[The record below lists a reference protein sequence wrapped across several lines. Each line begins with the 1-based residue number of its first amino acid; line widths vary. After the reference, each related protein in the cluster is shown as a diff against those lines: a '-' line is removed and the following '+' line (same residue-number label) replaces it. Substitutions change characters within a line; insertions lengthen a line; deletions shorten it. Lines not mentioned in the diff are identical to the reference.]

1 MKPSILRTLFV
12 AYMGFGLAMG
22 LLFPLYAQFF
32 VEWKPDMQLWFNI
45 GCIIAGLTIGIT
57 NYWVCKQVLLRRL
70 RRISEVAQAISNND
84 ISHQCTLVSHDLI
97 GEIVNSFN
105 QMSANLRDMIGRIG
119 NSTEALDTNTEQL
132 ADIAKQA
139 REKAA
144 QQQAASQQAVQA
156 VDEISGSIHEVST
169 MAIEVASAS
178 DLANQSAKEST
189 LIATEAIGSISALIT
204 DMNKAGEVISQVD
217 EKSASI
223 GMVMDVI
230 RNIAEQTNL
239 LALNAA
245 IEAARAGEQGRG
257 FAVVADEVR
266 TLATRT
272 QESTEEIEKII
283 GQLQTGSRSAVNV
296 MDNARSRAMQTE
308 EHFERAAEL
317 LAEIAGAISSVTLI
331 STSLSTATSSQ
342 DALIGTIKAH
352 MDQID
357 HSTQDSSQGALQ
369 VADSSNRLNHQAHE
383 LRQLLDQ
390 FKH

>member
-1 MKPSILRTLFV
+1 MKPSILRTLLM
-12 AYMGFGLAMG
+12 AYLGFGLAMG

-32 VEWKPDMQLWFNI
+32 VEWKPGMQLWFNI
-45 GCIIAGLTIGIT
+45 GCLIAGLTIGIA

-70 RRISEVAQAISNND
+70 KRISEVAQAISNND
-84 ISHQCTLVSHDLI
+84 ISHQCTMVSHDLI
-97 GEIVNSFN
+97 GEIINSFN
-105 QMSANLRDMIGRIG
+105 LMSTNLRNMIGRIG
-119 NSTEALDTNTEQL
+119 HSTNALDENIHQL
-132 ADIAKQA
+132 AEIANQA
-139 REKAA
+139 REQAA
-144 QQQAASQQAVQA
+144 QQKEETHQSVQA
-156 VDEISGSIHEVST
+156 IDEISGTIHQVSD
-169 MAIEVASAS
+169 MAIEA
-178 DLANQSAKEST
+178 ANSTEQADQHAKEGT

-204 DMNKAGEVISQVD
+204 DMNKAGEVIGQLD

-223 GMVMDVI
+223 GIVMDVI

-296 MDNARSRAMQTE
+296 MENARNRAMQTE

-317 LAEIAGAISSVTLI
+317 LAEIAGTISSVNQI
-331 STSLSTATSSQ
+331 SNSLSTAATSQ
-342 DALIGTIKAH
+342 NTLIVTVKEHMGRIDDAS
-352 MDQID
+352 
-357 HSTQDSSQGALQ
+357 HSTSQGAQL
-369 VADSSNRLNHQAHE
+369 VANSSTNLSHQAHE
-383 LRQLLDQ
+383 LKQLLEQ
-390 FKH
+390 FQH

>member
-1 MKPSILRTLFV
+1 MKPSILRTLFIT
-12 AYMGFGLAMG
+12 YMGFGLIMG

-32 VEWKPDMQLWFNI
+32 VEWKPGMQLWFNI
-45 GCIIAGLTIGIT
+45 GCIIAGLTIGIA

-70 RRISEVAQAISNND
+70 QRISEVAQAISNND

-97 GEIVNSFN
+97 GEIINSFN
-105 QMSANLRDMIGRIG
+105 QMGANLRDMIGRIG
-119 NSTEALDTNTEQL
+119 SSTHALDENTQQL
-132 ADIAKQA
+132 AGIAEQG

-144 QQQAASQQAVQA
+144 QQQVESRQAVQA
-156 VDEISGSIHEVST
+156 IDEISDSIHQVSE
-169 MAIEVASAS
+169 MAVEVAGSS
-178 DLANQSAKEST
+178 GQVDQFAKEST
-189 LIATEAIGSISALIT
+189 LIATEAIGSISALIA
-204 DMNKAGEVISQVD
+204 DMNKAGDVISQVD

-296 MDNARSRAMQTE
+296 MDNARSRAIQTE

-331 STSLSTATSSQ
+331 SNNLSTATASQ
-342 DALIGTIKAH
+342 NALIGTIKDH
-352 MDQID
+352 MEQID
-357 HSTQDSSQGALQ
+357 ESSQDTSQGALL
-369 VADSSNRLNHQAHE
+369 VAESSNRLSHQAHE
-383 LRQLLDQ
+383 LREMLEQ
-390 FKH
+390 FRH

>member
-1 MKPSILRTLFV
+1 MKPSILRTLFI
-12 AYMGFGLAMG
+12 AYMGFGLTMG

-32 VEWKPDMQLWFNI
+32 VEWKPGMQLWFNI
-45 GCIIAGLTIGIT
+45 GCIIAGLTIGIA

-70 RRISEVAQAISNND
+70 QRISEVAQAISNND

-97 GEIVNSFN
+97 GEIINSFN

-119 NSTEALDTNTEQL
+119 GSTHALDEDTQQL
-132 ADIAKQA
+132 AGIAEQG

-144 QQQAASQQAVQA
+144 QQQVQSRQAVQA
-156 VDEISGSIHEVST
+156 IDEISDSIHQVSE
-169 MAIEVASAS
+169 MAVEVADSS
-178 DLANQSAKEST
+178 GQVDQFAKEST
-189 LIATEAIGSISALIT
+189 LIATEAIGSISALIS
-204 DMNKAGEVISQVD
+204 DMNKAGDVISQLD

-296 MDNARSRAMQTE
+296 MDNARSRAIQTE

-331 STSLSTATSSQ
+331 SDNLSTVTSSQ
-342 DALIGTIKAH
+342 NTLIGTIKDH
-352 MDQID
+352 MEQINE
-357 HSTQDSSQGALQ
+357 STQDTSQGALQ
-369 VADSSNRLNHQAHE
+369 VAESSNRLSHQAHE
-383 LRQLLDQ
+383 LRGMLEQ
-390 FKH
+390 FRH

>member
-1 MKPSILRTLFV
+1 MKPSILRTLFI
-12 AYMGFGLAMG
+12 AYIGLGLSMG
-22 LLFPLYAQFF
+22 LLFPLYARFF
-32 VEWKPDMQLWFNI
+32 VEWKPGMQLWFNI
-45 GCIIAGLTIGIT
+45 GCIIAGLSIGIA

-70 RRISEVAQAISNND
+70 KRISEVAQAISNND
-84 ISHQCTLVSHDLI
+84 ISQHCTLVSHDLI
-97 GEIVNSFN
+97 GEIIDSFN
-105 QMSANLRDMIGRIG
+105 QMSTNLRNMIGRIG
-119 NSTEALDTNTEQL
+119 GSTHTLDENIQQL
-132 ADIAKQA
+132 AEIAD
-139 REKAA
+139 RESDKAA
-144 QQQAASQQAVQA
+144 RQQVESQQAVQA
-156 VDEISGSIHEVST
+156 IDEISGSIHQVSD
-169 MAIEVASAS
+169 MAVEVAGAS
-178 DLANQSAKEST
+178 GQADQFAREGT

-204 DMNKAGEVISQVD
+204 YMNKAGDVISQLD

-283 GQLQTGSRSAVNV
+283 GHLQSGSRSAVDM

-331 STSLSTATSSQ
+331 SNGLSTATSSQ
-342 DALIGTIKAH
+342 TALIGTVKEH
-352 MDQID
+352 MGRIGE
-357 HSTQDSSQGALQ
+357 TAQDTSQGALM
-369 VADSSNRLNHQAHE
+369 VAESSNNLSHQARE
-383 LRQLLDQ
+383 LRQMLEQ
-390 FKH
+390 FRH

>member
-1 MKPSILRTLFV
+1 MKPSILRTLFIT
-12 AYMGFGLAMG
+12 YMGFGLIMG

-32 VEWKPDMQLWFNI
+32 VEWKPGMQLWFNI
-45 GCIIAGLTIGIT
+45 GCIIAGLTIGIA

-70 RRISEVAQAISNND
+70 QRISEVAQAISNND

-97 GEIVNSFN
+97 GEIINSFN
-105 QMSANLRDMIGRIG
+105 QMGANLRDMIGRIG
-119 NSTEALDTNTEQL
+119 SSTHALDENTQQL
-132 ADIAKQA
+132 AGIAEQG

-144 QQQAASQQAVQA
+144 QQQVESRQAVQA
-156 VDEISGSIHEVST
+156 IDEISDSIHQVSE
-169 MAIEVASAS
+169 MAVEVAGSS
-178 DLANQSAKEST
+178 GQVDQFAKEST
-189 LIATEAIGSISALIT
+189 LIATEAIGSISALIA
-204 DMNKAGEVISQVD
+204 DMNKAGDVISQVD

-296 MDNARSRAMQTE
+296 MDNARSRAIQTE
-308 EHFERAAEL
+308 EHFEHAAEL

-331 STSLSTATSSQ
+331 SNNLSTATASQ
-342 DALIGTIKAH
+342 NALIGTIKDH
-352 MDQID
+352 MEQID
-357 HSTQDSSQGALQ
+357 ESSQDTSQGALL
-369 VADSSNRLNHQAHE
+369 VAESSNRLSHQAHE
-383 LRQLLDQ
+383 LREMLEQ
-390 FKH
+390 FRH

>member
-1 MKPSILRTLFV
+1 MKPSILRTLFIT
-12 AYMGFGLAMG
+12 YMGFGLIMG

-32 VEWKPDMQLWFNI
+32 VEWKPGMQLWFNI
-45 GCIIAGLTIGIT
+45 GCIIAGLTIGIA
-57 NYWVCKQVLLRRL
+57 NYWVCKQVLLSRL
-70 RRISEVAQAISNND
+70 QRISEVAQAISNND

-97 GEIVNSFN
+97 GEIINSFN
-105 QMSANLRDMIGRIG
+105 QMGANLRDMIGRIG
-119 NSTEALDTNTEQL
+119 SSTHALDENTQQL
-132 ADIAKQA
+132 AGIAEQG

-144 QQQAASQQAVQA
+144 QQQVESRQAVQA
-156 VDEISGSIHEVST
+156 IDEISDSIHQVSE
-169 MAIEVASAS
+169 MAVEVAGSS
-178 DLANQSAKEST
+178 GQVDQFAKEST
-189 LIATEAIGSISALIT
+189 LIATEAIGSISALIA
-204 DMNKAGEVISQVD
+204 DMNKAGDVISQVD

-296 MDNARSRAMQTE
+296 MDNARSRAIQTE

-331 STSLSTATSSQ
+331 SNNLSTATASQ
-342 DALIGTIKAH
+342 NALIGTIKDH
-352 MDQID
+352 MEQID
-357 HSTQDSSQGALQ
+357 ESSQDTSQGALL
-369 VADSSNRLNHQAHE
+369 VAESSNRLSHQAHE
-383 LRQLLDQ
+383 LREMLEQ
-390 FKH
+390 FRH

>member
-1 MKPSILRTLFV
+1 MKPSILRTLFIT
-12 AYMGFGLAMG
+12 YMGFGLIMG

-32 VEWKPDMQLWFNI
+32 VEWKPGMQLWFNI
-45 GCIIAGLTIGIT
+45 GCIIAGLTIGIA

-70 RRISEVAQAISNND
+70 QRISEVAQAISNND

-97 GEIVNSFN
+97 GEIINSFN
-105 QMSANLRDMIGRIG
+105 QMGANLRDMIGRIG
-119 NSTEALDTNTEQL
+119 SSTHALDENTQQL
-132 ADIAKQA
+132 AGIAEQG

-144 QQQAASQQAVQA
+144 QQQVESRQAVQA
-156 VDEISGSIHEVST
+156 IDEISDSIHQVSE
-169 MAIEVASAS
+169 MAVEVAGSS
-178 DLANQSAKEST
+178 GQVDQFAKEST
-189 LIATEAIGSISALIT
+189 LIATEAIGSISALIA
-204 DMNKAGEVISQVD
+204 DMNKAGDVISQLD

-296 MDNARSRAMQTE
+296 MDNARSRAIQTE

-331 STSLSTATSSQ
+331 SNNLSTATASQ
-342 DALIGTIKAH
+342 NALIGTIKDH
-352 MDQID
+352 MEQID
-357 HSTQDSSQGALQ
+357 ESSQDTSQGALL
-369 VADSSNRLNHQAHE
+369 VAESSNRLSHQAHE
-383 LRQLLDQ
+383 LREMLEQ
-390 FKH
+390 FRH

>member
-1 MKPSILRTLFV
+1 MKPSILRTLFIT
-12 AYMGFGLAMG
+12 YMGFGLIMG

-32 VEWKPDMQLWFNI
+32 VEWKPGMQLWFNI
-45 GCIIAGLTIGIT
+45 GCIIAGLTIGIA

-70 RRISEVAQAISNND
+70 QRISEVAQAISNND

-97 GEIVNSFN
+97 GEIINSFN
-105 QMSANLRDMIGRIG
+105 QMGANLRDMIGRIG
-119 NSTEALDTNTEQL
+119 SSTHALDENTQQL
-132 ADIAKQA
+132 AGIAEQG

-144 QQQAASQQAVQA
+144 QQQVESRQAVQA
-156 VDEISGSIHEVST
+156 IDEISDSIHQVSE
-169 MAIEVASAS
+169 MAVEVAGSS
-178 DLANQSAKEST
+178 GQVDQFAKEST
-189 LIATEAIGSISALIT
+189 LIATEAIGSISALIA
-204 DMNKAGEVISQVD
+204 DMNKAGDVISQVD

-296 MDNARSRAMQTE
+296 MDNARSRAIQTE

-331 STSLSTATSSQ
+331 SNNLSTATASQ
-342 DALIGTIKAH
+342 NALIGTIKDH
-352 MDQID
+352 MEQINE
-357 HSTQDSSQGALQ
+357 SSQDTSQGALL
-369 VADSSNRLNHQAHE
+369 VAESSNRLSHQAHE
-383 LRQLLDQ
+383 LREMLEQ
-390 FKH
+390 FRH

>member
-1 MKPSILRTLFV
+1 MKPSILRTLFIT
-12 AYMGFGLAMG
+12 YMGFGLIMG

-32 VEWKPDMQLWFNI
+32 VEWKPAMQLWFNI
-45 GCIIAGLTIGIT
+45 GCIIAGLTIGIA

-70 RRISEVAQAISNND
+70 QRISEVAQAISNND

-97 GEIVNSFN
+97 GEIINSFN
-105 QMSANLRDMIGRIG
+105 QMGANLRDMIGRIG
-119 NSTEALDTNTEQL
+119 SSTHALDENTQQL
-132 ADIAKQA
+132 AGIAEQG

-144 QQQAASQQAVQA
+144 QQQVESRQAVQA
-156 VDEISGSIHEVST
+156 IDEISDSIHQVSE
-169 MAIEVASAS
+169 MAVEVAGSS
-178 DLANQSAKEST
+178 GQVDQFAKEST
-189 LIATEAIGSISALIT
+189 LIATEAIGSISALIA
-204 DMNKAGEVISQVD
+204 DMNKAGDVISQVD

-296 MDNARSRAMQTE
+296 MDNARSRAIQTE

-331 STSLSTATSSQ
+331 SNNLSTATASQ
-342 DALIGTIKAH
+342 NALIGTIKDH
-352 MDQID
+352 MEQINE
-357 HSTQDSSQGALQ
+357 SSQDTFQGALL
-369 VADSSNRLNHQAHE
+369 VAESSNRLSHQAHE
-383 LRQLLDQ
+383 LREMLEQ
-390 FKH
+390 FRH

>member
-1 MKPSILRTLFV
+1 MKPSILRTLFI
-12 AYMGFGLAMG
+12 AYMGFGLTMG

-32 VEWKPDMQLWFNI
+32 VEWKPGMQLWFNI
-45 GCIIAGLTIGIT
+45 GCIIAGLTIGIA

-70 RRISEVAQAISNND
+70 QRISEVAQAISNND

-97 GEIVNSFN
+97 GEIINSFN

-119 NSTEALDTNTEQL
+119 GSTHALDEDTQQL
-132 ADIAKQA
+132 AGIAEQG

-144 QQQAASQQAVQA
+144 QQQVQSRQAVQA
-156 VDEISGSIHEVST
+156 IDEISDSIHQVSE
-169 MAIEVASAS
+169 MAVEVADSS
-178 DLANQSAKEST
+178 GQVDQFAKEST
-189 LIATEAIGSISALIT
+189 LIATEAIGSISALIS
-204 DMNKAGEVISQVD
+204 DMNKAGDVISQLD

-245 IEAARAGEQGRG
+245 IEAARAGEQCRG

-296 MDNARSRAMQTE
+296 MDNARSRAIQTE

-331 STSLSTATSSQ
+331 SDNLSTVTSSQ
-342 DALIGTIKAH
+342 NTLIGTIKDH
-352 MDQID
+352 MEQINE
-357 HSTQDSSQGALQ
+357 STQDTSQGALQ
-369 VADSSNRLNHQAHE
+369 VAESSNRLSHQAHE
-383 LRQLLDQ
+383 LRGMLEQ
-390 FKH
+390 FRH